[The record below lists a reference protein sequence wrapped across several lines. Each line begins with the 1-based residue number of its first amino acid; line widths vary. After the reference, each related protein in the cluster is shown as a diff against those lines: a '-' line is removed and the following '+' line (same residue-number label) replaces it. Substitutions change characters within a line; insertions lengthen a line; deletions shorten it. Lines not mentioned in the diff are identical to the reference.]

1 MNNVYKQGKE
11 LIEEIK
17 NTKLSEDF
25 LAVWNLGQ
33 SSFLIKFMDK
43 YVVFDPNLG
52 NTMSDRPVNP
62 VPRNF
67 PSPLLPE
74 ELDFLDYVFITHNH
88 GDHLEVAT
96 VEGINKCNDKVKFV
110 VPAPVKEVLLNIGVD
125 VNKIIPAHTK
135 VNTELEGL
143 SFEAIPAAHYEIKLD
158 KNGDADMVSY
168 ILKFGKIGL
177 YHAGDTIVYPGMIDE
192 LKKHR
197 INIAM
202 IPINGRD
209 YSREK
214 KNLIGNTTFREAG
227 DLSLDIGADLLVP
240 MHYDLYNHNT
250 ENPAFLVDYM
260 YRVHKGMKYHL
271 FQPGERFIYL
281 D

>member
-17 NTKLSEDF
+17 NTRLAEDF
-25 LAVWNLGQ
+25 LAVWSLGQ
-33 SSFLIKFMDK
+33 SSFLIKYRDK

-52 NTMSDRPVNP
+52 TTLSDRPVNA

-67 PSPLLPE
+67 PSPLAPE
-74 ELDFLDYVFITHNH
+74 ELDFVDYVFITHNH
-88 GDHLEVAT
+88 GDHLEAAT
-96 VEGINKCNDKVKFV
+96 VVGINKCNDKVRFV
-110 VPAPVKEVLLNIGVD
+110 VPAPIKEVLINIGVD
-125 VNKIIPAHTK
+125 SKKIIPAHTK

-158 KNGDADMVSY
+158 SNGDAEMVSY
-168 ILKFGKIGL
+168 VLSLGKIGV

-192 LKKHR
+192 LKKHN
-197 INIAM
+197 INLAM

-209 YSREK
+209 YSRESR
-214 KNLIGNTTFREAG
+214 NLIGNTTFREAA
-227 DLSLDIGADLLVP
+227 DLTLDIGADLLVP
-240 MHYDLYNHNT
+240 MHYDLYDHNT

-260 YRVHKGMKYHL
+260 YKAHKGMKYHL

-281 D
+281 A